1 MAPGLTDIK
10 WTQNSSVNLPVPG
23 VLRKSKI
30 QKHHAIKNLIVYG
43 LTEVRFLIFV
53 KSLQQREP
61 QSYFG
66 STLGTLNQ
74 VPSPKVGNFV
84 GYKIP
89 LELSFIE
96 IPFGSIII
104 DA

>member
-1 MAPGLTDIK
+1 
-10 WTQNSSVNLPVPG
+10 
-23 VLRKSKI
+23 LRD
-30 QKHHAIKNLIVYG
+30 VFG
-43 LTEVRFLIFV
+43 FLIFSKFRAQEV
-53 KSLQQREP
+53 L

-66 STLGTLNQ
+66 STLGPLNQ

-84 GYKIP
+84 GYKTP